1 MIACVYRST
10 RSRHWKTQSK
20 TGLALRLA
28 PTDGGR
34 LHYACPFIASAGATA
49 IYHALGMATYPWA
62 TAPVHVVYEYECEV
76 YSYSLF
82 RKRATRC
89 AGRISTYGTSLRSSP
104 LATCM
109 RGKHKPALVPPAYP
123 QSQR

>member
-1 MIACVYRST
+1 MIACVYRWT

-34 LHYACPFIASAGATA
+34 LHNACPFIASAGATA

-62 TAPVHVVYEYECEV
+62 TAPVHVVYEYVKCTLT
-76 YSYSLF
+76 LF
-82 RKRATRC
+82 FANELLVARGAYRHTERPC
-89 AGRISTYGTSLRSSP
+89 A
-104 LATCM
+104 A
-109 RGKHKPALVPPAYP
+109 HH
-123 QSQR
+123 